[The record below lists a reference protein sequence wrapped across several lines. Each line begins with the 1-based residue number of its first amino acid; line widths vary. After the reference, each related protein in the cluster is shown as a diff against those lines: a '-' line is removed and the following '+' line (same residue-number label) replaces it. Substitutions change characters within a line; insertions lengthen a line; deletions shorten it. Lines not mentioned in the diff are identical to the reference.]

1 MIRFLWLSLVGLMAV
16 TSSSYAAEIQ
26 TSLADERQDLPD
38 DIDQWMKS
46 VVLLLTGPAWCT
58 GAVIDDAG
66 TVATAYHCVA
76 SGLKVEVRTR
86 SGDQYFG
93 RMISA
98 DPDNDIALL
107 RIPELAGTVPA
118 LALRDQAPRQGEAIY
133 GLGHP
138 FAPVAGRTLAMEGML
153 QWSVS
158 AGIVSNV
165 GPRLIQTD
173 AALNP
178 GNSGGPAL
186 DRDGR
191 VVGIASR
198 KLSGDNVA
206 FLSSITNLHK
216 LIADGARPSWFGG
229 QINLGL
235 GSMSPVVVGAS
246 QSLALRI
253 SAIVRDRIVM
263 EGSYSI
269 SGSARSTAM
278 ERGQAWAPMADVTLG
293 VRQRIGRGNFSTA
306 IDAGGGLMQTRE
318 WFASFNGSTASPWT
332 IVPASEE
339 VAPVAYVRVGMG
351 GIGLRLISLPNGLG
365 SLVEAAPPSGFNDIR
380 PGDGPLYVVSI
391 DLDVPGVVSTF

>member
-1 MIRFLWLSLVGLMAV
+1 MIRFLWLSLLSIVVA
-16 TSSSYAAEIQ
+16 SPRADAAESR
-26 TSLADERQDLPD
+26 TLPD
-38 DIDQWMKS
+38 DIDQWMES

-58 GAVIDDAG
+58 GAVIDDDG

-86 SGDQYFG
+86 GGDQYFG
-93 RMISA
+93 RMVSA

-107 RIPELAGTVPA
+107 RIPELAGAVPA
-118 LALRDQAPRQGEAIY
+118 LTLREDAPRQGETIY

-138 FAPVAGRTLAMEGML
+138 FAPVSGRTLAMEGML

-186 DRDGR
+186 DRSGR

-206 FLSSITNLHK
+206 FLSSVTNLHT
-216 LIADGARPSWFGG
+216 LIRDEVPPAWFGG
-229 QINLGL
+229 QIQFGL
-235 GSMSPVVVGAS
+235 GSMAPVVVGAS
-246 QSLALRI
+246 QTLALRVGG
-253 SAIVRDRIVM
+253 IVRDRFLL

-269 SGSARSTAM
+269 SGSARAMAM
-278 ERGQAWAPMADVTLG
+278 ERGHAWAPTAELTLG
-293 VRQRIGRGNFSTA
+293 VRQRLGRGNFSTA

-318 WFASFNGSTASPWT
+318 WYAAFDGSEATPWT
-332 IVPASEE
+332 IVPATE
-339 VAPVAYVRVGMG
+339 ALTPVAYVRVGLG
-351 GIGLRLISLPNGLG
+351 GIGLRLIGLPNGLG
-365 SLVEAAPPSGFNDIR
+365 ALIGAGPPAGF
-380 PGDGPLYVVSI
+380 DGVQTDDVPLYVVSL
-391 DLDVPGVVSTF
+391 DLDVPGVISTF